1 MKTLKQI
8 SNFFGKYMS
17 VIVLVVAAVS
27 LFFPKSVSFTK
38 TTYVNYLLMTAM
50 FCMGITLK
58 VEDFKV
64 LFTRPKDIAIGAI
77 AQFTIMPLLAFL
89 LSLAFRLP
97 PELAIGV
104 ILVGTCPGGISSNVI
119 TYLAKGDVPLSV
131 GMTSVST
138 ILAPLATPLLTLLYA
153 GEKIDVNAV
162 SMFISILQVVILPI
176 VLGFIINKFF
186 HKFVE
191 HFKDVLPLISV
202 VAVVAIVAAVVS
214 ANSQRL
220 MQVGHLVVIVIII
233 HNTLGYMLGYF
244 LGKVCKFNNAKC
256 KTISIEVGMQNAGLA
271 SSLASTHFAYM
282 ALAAVPG
289 AIGSVWHCIS
299 GSIVANI
306 RRQGQKNKIYY

>member
-27 LFFPKSVSFTK
+27 LFFPKSVSFIK
-38 TTYVNYLLMTAM
+38 TTYVNYLLMTSM

-58 VEDFKV
+58 LEDFKV
-64 LFTRPKDIAIGAI
+64 LFTRPKDIVIGAI

-162 SMFISILQVVILPI
+162 SMFISILQVVIAPI
-176 VLGFIINKFF
+176 VLGFVINKFF
-186 HKFVE
+186 HKFVD

-306 RRQGQKNKIYY
+306 MAARTRE

>member
-1 MKTLKQI
+1 MKILKQI

-17 VIVLVVAAVS
+17 VIVLVVAALA
-27 LFFPKSVSFTK
+27 LFFPTSVSFIK
-38 TTYVNYLLMTAM
+38 TSYVNYLLMTAM

-58 VEDFKV
+58 IEDFKV

-138 ILAPLATPLLTLLYA
+138 ILAPLATPLLTLFYA

-162 SMFISILQVVILPI
+162 SMFISILQVVIAPI
-176 VLGFIINKFF
+176 VLGFVINKFL

-306 RRQGQKNKIYY
+306 MAARTKE

>member
-27 LFFPKSVSFTK
+27 LFFPKSVSFIK

-306 RRQGQKNKIYY
+306 IAARTKE

>member
-27 LFFPKSVSFTK
+27 LFFPKSVSFIK

-153 GEKIDVNAV
+153 GEKIDVNAI

-202 VAVVAIVAAVVS
+202 IAVVAIVAAVVS

-299 GSIVANI
+299 GSIVTNI
-306 RRQGQKNKIYY
+306 MAARTKE

>member
-27 LFFPKSVSFTK
+27 LFFPKSVSFIK

-202 VAVVAIVAAVVS
+202 IAVVAIVAAVVS

-244 LGKVCKFNNAKC
+244 LGKICKFNNAKC

-306 RRQGQKNKIYY
+306 MAARTKE

>member
-17 VIVLVVAAVS
+17 VIVLVVAALA
-27 LFFPKSVSFTK
+27 LFFPKSVSFIK

-58 VEDFKV
+58 IEDFKV

-89 LSLAFRLP
+89 LSLPFRLP

-176 VLGFIINKFF
+176 FLGFIINKFF

-202 VAVVAIVAAVVS
+202 IAVVAIVAAVVS

-233 HNTLGYMLGYF
+233 HNTLGYMLGYL
-244 LGKVCKFNNAKC
+244 LGKICKFNNAKC

-306 RRQGQKNKIYY
+306 MANRKND

>member
-1 MKTLKQI
+1 
-8 SNFFGKYMS
+8 
-17 VIVLVVAAVS
+17 
-27 LFFPKSVSFTK
+27 
-38 TTYVNYLLMTAM
+38 
-50 FCMGITLK
+50 
-58 VEDFKV
+58 
-64 LFTRPKDIAIGAI
+64 
-77 AQFTIMPLLAFL
+77 MPLLAFL

-104 ILVGTCPGGISSNVI
+104 ILVSTCPGGISSNVI

-306 RRQGQKNKIYY
+306 MAARTKE

>member
-1 MKTLKQI
+1 
-8 SNFFGKYMS
+8 MS
-17 VIVLVVAAVS
+17 VIVLVVAALA
-27 LFFPKSVSFTK
+27 LFFPKSVSFIK
-38 TTYVNYLLMTAM
+38 TTYVNYLLMTSM

-58 VEDFKV
+58 LEDFKV
-64 LFTRPKDIAIGAI
+64 LFTRPKDIVIGAI

-162 SMFISILQVVILPI
+162 SMFISILQVVIAPI
-176 VLGFIINKFF
+176 VLGFVINKFF
-186 HKFVE
+186 HKFVD

-202 VAVVAIVAAVVS
+202 AAVVAIVAAVVS

-306 RRQGQKNKIYY
+306 MAARTRE

>member
-17 VIVLVVAAVS
+17 VIVLVVAALA
-27 LFFPKSVSFTK
+27 LFFPKSVSFIK
-38 TTYVNYLLMTAM
+38 TTYVNYLLMTSM

-58 VEDFKV
+58 LEDFKV
-64 LFTRPKDIAIGAI
+64 LFTRPKDIVIGAI
-77 AQFTIMPLLAFL
+77 EQFTIMPLLAFL

-162 SMFISILQVVILPI
+162 SMFISILQVVIAPI
-176 VLGFIINKFF
+176 VLGFVINKFF
-186 HKFVE
+186 HKFVD

-202 VAVVAIVAAVVS
+202 AAVVAIVAAVVS

-306 RRQGQKNKIYY
+306 MAARTRE

>member
-17 VIVLVVAAVS
+17 VIVLVVAALA
-27 LFFPKSVSFTK
+27 LFFPTSVSFIK

-58 VEDFKV
+58 IEDFKV

-138 ILAPLATPLLTLLYA
+138 ILAPLATPLLTLFYA

-162 SMFISILQVVILPI
+162 SMFISILQVVIAPI
-176 VLGFIINKFF
+176 VLGFVINKFL

-271 SSLASTHFAYM
+271 SLLASTHFAYM

-306 RRQGQKNKIYY
+306 MAARTKE

>member
-1 MKTLKQI
+1 MKILKQI

-17 VIVLVVAAVS
+17 VIVLVVAALA
-27 LFFPKSVSFTK
+27 LFFPKSVSFIK

-58 VEDFKV
+58 IEDFKV

-138 ILAPLATPLLTLLYA
+138 ILAPLATPLLTLFYA

-162 SMFISILQVVILPI
+162 SMFISILQVVIAPI
-176 VLGFIINKFF
+176 VLGFVINKFL

-306 RRQGQKNKIYY
+306 MAARTKE

>member
-27 LFFPKSVSFTK
+27 LFFPKSVSFIK

-138 ILAPLATPLLTLLYA
+138 ILAPLATSLLTLLYA

-306 RRQGQKNKIYY
+306 MAARTKE

>member
-17 VIVLVVAAVS
+17 VIVLVVAALA
-27 LFFPKSVSFTK
+27 LFFPKSVSFIK

-58 VEDFKV
+58 IEDFKV

-162 SMFISILQVVILPI
+162 SMFISILQVVIAPI
-176 VLGFIINKFF
+176 VLGFVINKFF

-282 ALAAVPG
+282 ALAAVSG

-306 RRQGQKNKIYY
+306 MAARTKE

>member
-27 LFFPKSVSFTK
+27 LFFPKSVSFIK

-153 GEKIDVNAV
+153 GEKIDVNAI

-202 VAVVAIVAAVVS
+202 IAVVAIVAAVVS

-233 HNTLGYMLGYF
+233 HNTLGYMFGYF

-306 RRQGQKNKIYY
+306 MAARTKE

>member
-17 VIVLVVAAVS
+17 VIVLVVAALA
-27 LFFPKSVSFTK
+27 LFFPKSVSFIK
-38 TTYVNYLLMTAM
+38 TSYVNYLLMTSM

-58 VEDFKV
+58 LEDFKV
-64 LFTRPKDIAIGAI
+64 LFTRPKDIVIGAM

-162 SMFISILQVVILPI
+162 SMFISILQVVIAPI
-176 VLGFIINKFF
+176 VLGFVINKFF

-233 HNTLGYMLGYF
+233 HNSLGYMLGYF
-244 LGKVCKFNNAKC
+244 LGKVCKFNIAKC

-306 RRQGQKNKIYY
+306 MAAKIKD

>member
-17 VIVLVVAAVS
+17 VIVLVVAALA
-27 LFFPKSVSFTK
+27 LFFPKSVSFIK
-38 TTYVNYLLMTAM
+38 TSYVNYLLMTSM

-58 VEDFKV
+58 LEDFKV
-64 LFTRPKDIAIGAI
+64 LFTRPRDIVIGAI

-153 GEKIDVNAV
+153 GEKIDVNAM
-162 SMFISILQVVILPI
+162 SMFISILQVVIAPI
-176 VLGFIINKFF
+176 VLGFVINKYF

-233 HNTLGYMLGYF
+233 HNTLGYMLGYL

-306 RRQGQKNKIYY
+306 MAARTKE

>member
-1 MKTLKQI
+1 MKILKQI

-17 VIVLVVAAVS
+17 VIVLVVAALA
-27 LFFPKSVSFTK
+27 LFFPTSVSFIK

-58 VEDFKV
+58 IEDFKV

-138 ILAPLATPLLTLLYA
+138 ILAPLATPLLTLFYA

-162 SMFISILQVVILPI
+162 SMFISILQVVIAPI
-176 VLGFIINKFF
+176 VLGFVINKFL

-191 HFKDVLPLISV
+191 HFKDVLPLILV

-220 MQVGHLVVIVIII
+220 MQVGYLVVIVIII

-306 RRQGQKNKIYY
+306 MAARTKE

>member
-17 VIVLVVAAVS
+17 VIVLVVAALA
-27 LFFPKSVSFTK
+27 LFFPKSVSFIK

-58 VEDFKV
+58 IEDFKV

-176 VLGFIINKFF
+176 FLGFIINKFF

-202 VAVVAIVAAVVS
+202 IAVVAIVAAVVS

-244 LGKVCKFNNAKC
+244 LGKICKFNNAKC

-306 RRQGQKNKIYY
+306 MANRKND

>member
-17 VIVLVVAAVS
+17 VIVLVVAALA
-27 LFFPKSVSFTK
+27 LFFPKSVSFIK
-38 TTYVNYLLMTAM
+38 TSYVNYLLMTSM

-58 VEDFKV
+58 LEDFKV
-64 LFTRPKDIAIGAI
+64 LFTRPRDIVIGAI

-89 LSLAFRLP
+89 LSIAFKLP
-97 PELAIGV
+97 PELAVGV
-104 ILVGTCPGGISSNVI
+104 ILVGTCPGGTSSNVM
-119 TYLAKGDVPLSV
+119 TYLAKGDVALSV

-153 GEKIDVNAV
+153 GEKIDVNAM
-162 SMFISILQVVILPI
+162 SMFISILQVVIAPI
-176 VLGFIINKFF
+176 VLGFVINKFF

-220 MQVGHLVVIVIII
+220 MQVGHLVVIVII
-233 HNTLGYMLGYF
+233 HNTLGYMLGYL

-306 RRQGQKNKIYY
+306 MAARTKE

>member
-27 LFFPKSVSFTK
+27 LFFPKSVSFIK

-104 ILVGTCPGGISSNVI
+104 ILVGTYPGGISSNVI

-306 RRQGQKNKIYY
+306 MAARTKE

>member
-27 LFFPKSVSFTK
+27 LFFPKSVSFIK

-202 VAVVAIVAAVVS
+202 IAVVAIVAAVVS

-306 RRQGQKNKIYY
+306 MAARTKE

>member
-17 VIVLVVAAVS
+17 VIVLVVAALA
-27 LFFPKSVSFTK
+27 LFFPKSVSFIK

-58 VEDFKV
+58 IEDFKV

-176 VLGFIINKFF
+176 FLGFIINKFF

-202 VAVVAIVAAVVS
+202 IAVVAIVAAVVS

-233 HNTLGYMLGYF
+233 HNTLGYMLGYL
-244 LGKVCKFNNAKC
+244 LGKICKFNNAKC

-306 RRQGQKNKIYY
+306 MANRKND

>member
-27 LFFPKSVSFTK
+27 LFFPKSVSFIK

-186 HKFVE
+186 HKFVD

-306 RRQGQKNKIYY
+306 MAARTRE

>member
-27 LFFPKSVSFTK
+27 LFFPKSVSFIK

-153 GEKIDVNAV
+153 GEKIDVNAI

-202 VAVVAIVAAVVS
+202 IAVVAIVAAVVS

-306 RRQGQKNKIYY
+306 MAARTKE

>member
-27 LFFPKSVSFTK
+27 LFFPKSVSFIK
-38 TTYVNYLLMTAM
+38 TTYVNYLLMTSM

-58 VEDFKV
+58 LEDFKV
-64 LFTRPKDIAIGAI
+64 LFTRPKDIVIGAI

-162 SMFISILQVVILPI
+162 SMFISILQVVIAPI
-176 VLGFIINKFF
+176 VLGFVINKFF
-186 HKFVE
+186 HKFVD

-202 VAVVAIVAAVVS
+202 AAVVAIVAAVVS

-306 RRQGQKNKIYY
+306 MSARTRE

>member
-27 LFFPKSVSFTK
+27 LFFPKSVSFIK

-138 ILAPLATPLLTLLYA
+138 ILAPLATPLITLLYA

-306 RRQGQKNKIYY
+306 MAARTKE

>member
-27 LFFPKSVSFTK
+27 LFFPKSVSFIK
-38 TTYVNYLLMTAM
+38 TTYVNYLLMTSM

-64 LFTRPKDIAIGAI
+64 LFTRPKDIVIGAI

-153 GEKIDVNAV
+153 GEKIDVNAM
-162 SMFISILQVVILPI
+162 SMFISILQVVIAPI
-176 VLGFIINKFF
+176 ILGFVINKFF

-244 LGKVCKFNNAKC
+244 LGKLCKFNNAKC

-306 RRQGQKNKIYY
+306 MAARTRE

>member
-27 LFFPKSVSFTK
+27 LFFPKSVSFIK
-38 TTYVNYLLMTAM
+38 TTYVNYLLMTSM

-58 VEDFKV
+58 LEDFKV
-64 LFTRPKDIAIGAI
+64 LFTRPKDIVIGAI

-162 SMFISILQVVILPI
+162 SMFISILQVVIAPI
-176 VLGFIINKFF
+176 VLGFVINKFF
-186 HKFVE
+186 HKFVD

-202 VAVVAIVAAVVS
+202 AAVVAIVAAVVS

-306 RRQGQKNKIYY
+306 MAARTRE

>member
-1 MKTLKQI
+1 
-8 SNFFGKYMS
+8 
-17 VIVLVVAAVS
+17 
-27 LFFPKSVSFTK
+27 
-38 TTYVNYLLMTAM
+38 MTSM

-58 VEDFKV
+58 LEDFKV
-64 LFTRPKDIAIGAI
+64 LFTRPRDIVIGAI

-153 GEKIDVNAV
+153 GEKIDVNAM
-162 SMFISILQVVILPI
+162 SMFISILQVVIAPI
-176 VLGFIINKFF
+176 VLGFVINKFF
-186 HKFVE
+186 HKFVD
-191 HFKDVLPLISV
+191 HFKDILPLISV

-220 MQVGHLVVIVIII
+220 MQVGHLVVMVIII
-233 HNTLGYMLGYF
+233 HNTLGYMLGYL

-306 RRQGQKNKIYY
+306 MAARTRE

>member
-27 LFFPKSVSFTK
+27 LFFPKSVSFIK

-64 LFTRPKDIAIGAI
+64 LFTRPKDIAIGTI

-214 ANSQRL
+214 ANSQIL

-256 KTISIEVGMQNAGLA
+256 KTISIEVGMQNAGLV

-306 RRQGQKNKIYY
+306 MAARTRE

>member
-27 LFFPKSVSFTK
+27 LFFPKSVSFIK

-138 ILAPLATPLLTLLYA
+138 ILAPLATPLLTLIYA

-202 VAVVAIVAAVVS
+202 IAVVAIVAAVVS

-306 RRQGQKNKIYY
+306 MAARTKE

>member
-1 MKTLKQI
+1 MKALKQI

-27 LFFPKSVSFTK
+27 LFFPKSVIFIK
-38 TTYVNYLLMTAM
+38 TTYVNYLLMTSM

-58 VEDFKV
+58 LEDFKV
-64 LFTRPKDIAIGAI
+64 LFTRPRDIVIGAI

-162 SMFISILQVVILPI
+162 SMFISILQVVIAPI
-176 VLGFIINKFF
+176 ILGFVINKFF

-202 VAVVAIVAAVVS
+202 AAVAAIVAAVVS

-306 RRQGQKNKIYY
+306 MANRKND

>member
-8 SNFFGKYMS
+8 SNFFGKHMS
-17 VIVLVVAAVS
+17 VIVLVVAALA
-27 LFFPKSVSFTK
+27 LFFPKSVSFIK
-38 TTYVNYLLMTAM
+38 TSYVNYLLMTSM

-58 VEDFKV
+58 LEDFKV
-64 LFTRPKDIAIGAI
+64 LFTRPRDIVIGAI

-153 GEKIDVNAV
+153 GEKIDVNAM
-162 SMFISILQVVILPI
+162 SMFISILQVVIAPI
-176 VLGFIINKFF
+176 VLGFVINKFF

-214 ANSQRL
+214 SNSQRL

-233 HNTLGYMLGYF
+233 HNTLGYMLGYL

-306 RRQGQKNKIYY
+306 MAARTKE

>member
-27 LFFPKSVSFTK
+27 LFFPKSVSFIK

-104 ILVGTCPGGISSNVI
+104 ILIGICPGGISSNVI

-138 ILAPLATPLLTLLYA
+138 ILVPLATPLLTLLYA
-153 GEKIDVNAV
+153 GEKIDVNAI

-176 VLGFIINKFF
+176 ALGFIINKFF

-202 VAVVAIVAAVVS
+202 IAVVAIVAAVVS

-306 RRQGQKNKIYY
+306 MAARTKE

>member
-27 LFFPKSVSFTK
+27 LFFPKSVSFIK

-233 HNTLGYMLGYF
+233 HNTLSYMLGYF

-306 RRQGQKNKIYY
+306 MAARTKE